1 MIKYS
6 IFFGGG
12 AIFSFGFYF
21 CFHIY
26 SKTILEGDLTFVFI
40 LTHIDFI
47 NINPNN
53 IVEVDNICRIHIRV
67 TISTFSEIIN
77 SNINSQA
84 KGH

>member
-1 MIKYS
+1 M
-6 IFFGGG
+6 GGG

-47 NINPNN
+47 NINSNN
-53 IVEVDNICRIHIRV
+53 IVEVDNICQIHIRV

-84 KGH
+84 KRH